1 MNIILADKA
10 GFCYGVKRAVEEAL
24 KCKEKYNKKIYTLGP
39 LIHNN
44 DVVNYLMENEIYPI
58 ELNEI
63 NALNSEDVIIIRS
76 HGVSEKDLIELKNKN
91 LIIVDATCPYV
102 SNIQKKV
109 QKYHKLGYTIL
120 IVGDKNHPEVIGING
135 WCNNSAI
142 ISKDGSDFTNIPNK
156 VCVVSQTTE
165 KQENWEKVL
174 NIIIKHSKEIV
185 AFNTICS
192 ATEVRQKAAYELSSK
207 VDMMI
212 VVGCKNSSNTTKLY
226 EICKENCTNTIHVE
240 NAGEIPHY
248 INNEKIKNIGVT
260 AGASTPDW
268 IIKEALL
275 IMSDDKTVESN
286 EQLDFMN
293 QNDLH
298 IAVGDVI
305 NGKVISINSKE
316 MFLNIG
322 YKGDGVLPI
331 GEITKDENV
340 NLKDIYKIGDE
351 LKVKI
356 ISLRNE
362 DGYIVLSK
370 IELDRVEA
378 FKEIKDAFESKTLI
392 IVEVKQVVNGGVVAS
407 YKGIRVF
414 IPASHLELYHIE
426 DLSVYLNKEIEVQII
441 EFNENKRN
449 TKIVG
454 SRRAKLKQEKE
465 QEETKTWES
474 LDKDMIVEGEIK
486 RLTNFGAFV
495 DINGVDGLLHVSEI
509 SWGRINK
516 PSDCLKVGDKIKV
529 YILDIDKENRKLSLS
544 IKKLIEDPWN
554 NVEEKYPVGNIVLG
568 KVVRFAS
575 FGAFVEIEPGV
586 DGLVHISQ
594 ISHKR
599 VEKVEN
605 ALEIGQSVKAK
616 ILDVN
621 KEDKKIGLSIKEA
634 DEI

>member
-1 MNIILADKA
+1 
-10 GFCYGVKRAVEEAL
+10 
-24 KCKEKYNKKIYTLGP
+24 
-39 LIHNN
+39 
-44 DVVNYLMENEIYPI
+44 
-58 ELNEI
+58 
-63 NALNSEDVIIIRS
+63 
-76 HGVSEKDLIELKNKN
+76 
-91 LIIVDATCPYV
+91 
-102 SNIQKKV
+102 
-109 QKYHKLGYTIL
+109 
-120 IVGDKNHPEVIGING
+120 
-135 WCNNSAI
+135 
-142 ISKDGSDFTNIPNK
+142 
-156 VCVVSQTTE
+156 
-165 KQENWEKVL
+165 
-174 NIIIKHSKEIV
+174 
-185 AFNTICS
+185 
-192 ATEVRQKAAYELSSK
+192 
-207 VDMMI
+207 
-212 VVGCKNSSNTTKLY
+212 
-226 EICKENCTNTIHVE
+226 
-240 NAGEIPHY
+240 
-248 INNEKIKNIGVT
+248 NNEKIKNIGVT

-275 IMSDDKTVESN
+275 IMSDDKKVESN

-305 NGKVISINSKE
+305 KGKVISVNPKE

-331 GEITKDENV
+331 SEITKDGDI

-351 LKVKI
+351 LTVKI

-378 FKEIKDAFESKTLI
+378 FKEIKDAFENKTLI
-392 IVEVKQVVNGGVVAS
+392 TVEIKQIVNGGVVAS
-407 YKGIRVF
+407 FKGIRVF
-414 IPASHLELYHIE
+414 VPASHLELYHID

-454 SRRAKLKQEKE
+454 SRRAILKHKKD
-465 QEETKTWES
+465 EEEGKTWES
-474 LDKDMIVEGEIK
+474 LEKDMIVEGEVK

-516 PSDCLKVGDKIKV
+516 PSDCLKIGDKIKI
-529 YILDIDKENRKLSLS
+529 YILDIDKENKKLSLS

-554 NVEEKYPVGNIVLG
+554 NVDEKYPVGNIVLG

-605 ALEIGQSVKAK
+605 ALAIGQNVKAK
-616 ILDVN
+616 ILEVN
-621 KEDKKIGLSIKEA
+621 KENKKIGLSIKEA